1 MLAVKEILEQRYP
14 RFFEEHQAAAS
25 ALSRFLGLLFYEKRF
40 QQFEHDYP
48 HLKDFDFVEAVL
60 RYFDFNLRLQERE
73 RSRIPD
79 SGRVVIVANHPIGS
93 LDGLALLNLVREVRP
108 DVRVVANEV
117 LSEIKPLGSLLLPV
131 HNMGGSTPRDNL
143 RNIRKHLEAEGALII
158 FPAGEVSRLGA
169 KGVKDGEWQSGFVK
183 IAKAARAPI
192 LPIYVAGRNSMFFYS
207 ISFLARPLST
217 LWLVREMFK
226 QSHSVIDARVG
237 NPVPH
242 EIYDGVGASPKRL
255 AALFRKHVYRLA
267 RNGRPIFQT
276 EETVAHPENRLLL
289 KRELES
295 AELLGETPDGK
306 QIYLYKQREADCVM
320 REIGRLREL
329 TFRTVGEGTG
339 SPRDI
344 DRYDRDYW
352 QLLLWDRE
360 NLEIAGAYRLGC
372 AGDLLQQQGWAGL
385 YTHSLFRFGDNA
397 RVMLQQGLEL
407 GRSFVQ
413 PRYQDRKS
421 LDYLWWGIGAFIQ
434 RYPKYR
440 YLFGPVS
447 ISRYYSE
454 EDISRLVYFYS
465 RHYGRPE
472 LGIEASKPFVVKSE
486 YLARFDERYG
496 QLDREEG
503 FKLMRRDLT
512 ERGLSVPPLYK
523 HYMEAAEPEGVH
535 VGAFNVDPG
544 FSDCVDGFVLVD
556 LRQLKPRKQKRYLG
570 KEDFFSG
577 STAT

>member
-1 MLAVKEILEQRYP
+1 M
-14 RFFEEHQAAAS
+14 
-25 ALSRFLGLLFYEKRF
+25 
-40 QQFEHDYP
+40 
-48 HLKDFDFVEAVL
+48 
-60 RYFDFNLRLQERE
+60 
-73 RSRIPD
+73 
-79 SGRVVIVANHPIGS
+79 
-93 LDGLALLNLVREVRP
+93 
-108 DVRVVANEV
+108 
-117 LSEIKPLGSLLLPV
+117 
-131 HNMGGSTPRDNL
+131 
-143 RNIRKHLEAEGALII
+143 
-158 FPAGEVSRLGA
+158 
-169 KGVKDGEWQSGFVK
+169 
-183 IAKAARAPI
+183 
-192 LPIYVAGRNSMFFYS
+192 
-207 ISFLARPLST
+207 
-217 LWLVREMFK
+217 
-226 QSHSVIDARVG
+226 
-237 NPVPH
+237 
-242 EIYDGVGASPKRL
+242 
-255 AALFRKHVYRLA
+255 
-267 RNGRPIFQT
+267 
-276 EETVAHPENRLLL
+276 AHPENRLLL

-306 QIYLYKQREADCVM
+306 QIYLYQQREADCVM

-339 SPRDI
+339 LPRDI
-344 DRYDRDYW
+344 DRYDRNYL

-360 NLEIAGAYRLGC
+360 NLEIAGAYRLGR
-372 AGDLLQQQGWAGL
+372 AGDLLQQQGWNGL
-385 YTHSLFRFGDNA
+385 YTHSLFRFGDDA

-465 RHYGRPE
+465 HHYGSPD
-472 LGIEASKPFVVKSE
+472 LGIEATIPFVIKSE
-486 YLARFDERYG
+486 YIARFHERYG

-523 HYMEAAEPEGVH
+523 HYVEAANPDGIH

-577 STAT
+577 STTTGGDGPLQDAVDFGRTPGQHAL